1 MREPLQTDI
10 ASADPLAGDAHDDTK
25 LRTVVRRASA
35 DAREIASAESAARK
49 PWWRRRRIMVP
60 LASAGAVALTGAAVV
75 IPLGLWVD
83 GTRVDLDAE
92 IPIIYTTDT
101 GVEVSCRYGIHF
113 GDPASR
119 STADERLAEFVA
131 GHDWTGIGQRIY
143 DEARANPFTPGPDDD
158 LENDNQEIRDQLSF
172 NYAIEVLWQEIP
184 RELLDAGHSAG
195 GTMDCTGQLR

>member
-1 MREPLQTDI
+1 MRT
-10 ASADPLAGDAHDDTK
+10 
-25 LRTVVRRASA
+25 
-35 DAREIASAESAARK
+35 
-49 PWWRRRRIMVP
+49 
-60 LASAGAVALTGAAVV
+60 VALTGAAVV
-75 IPLGLWVD
+75 IPLGLWTD

-195 GTMDCTGQLR
+195 GTTDCTGQLR